1 MIKRNSA
8 GSQTKR
14 QSHATNSEV
23 RYSLLPQSAAVER
36 NPWDLQELLPDDN
49 DEEEMPKWKKVG
61 A

>member
-8 GSQTKR
+8 GSQANR
-14 QSHATNSEV
+14 QSRGGEV
-23 RYSLLPQSAAVER
+23 RYSLLPQSAALER
-36 NPWDLQELLPDDN
+36 NPWDLQELLPDDM